1 MPKLALTPLHVPSF
15 LCNRVRMRASVLVC
29 FCAGVY
35 VGVLCGYVSNQPRCD
50 TSALRVSGA
59 HLAEASRDAAVDAAG
74 SGSQLGAAAASDGAS
89 RGTGEHPDELEAQLG
104 EEGRKAIAEV
114 KRLLLRAV
122 ERERERERERE
133 TRATSSS
140 AGEGQGQQQS
150 GTMSVGP
157 ADSLAVQLALSLT
170 EALQAA
176 DDMAHAA
183 AGSGSGGMGDRMREG
198 APAAVG
204 GVPGVDGEGE
214 GEVEGEQEDARALRR
229 AAALMRLPAL
239 LPVEE
244 SLTVLSDEEQRTVAN
259 IETMIQE
266 VRGGKGG

>member
-1 MPKLALTPLHVPSF
+1 MAIQCSLIQCLSPRPILWSPAVLPKLALTPLHVPSF

-140 AGEGQGQQQS
+140 AGEGQGQQQTQ
-150 GTMSVGP
+150 GQG
-157 ADSLAVQLALSLT
+157 Q
-170 EALQAA
+170 
-176 DDMAHAA
+176 
-183 AGSGSGGMGDRMREG
+183 
-198 APAAVG
+198 
-204 GVPGVDGEGE
+204 GEGE
-214 GEVEGEQEDARALRR
+214 GQSRERDRSRAGRR
-229 AAALMRLPAL
+229 SLSLSVLACLLACLPVFLPAL
-239 LPVEE
+239 QREVC
-244 SLTVLSDEEQRTVAN
+244 VLSPTPVGHQSQA
-259 IETMIQE
+259 QALHG
-266 VRGGKGG
+266 VRVTLTILVSVCVWAPHCGGRS